1 LRKELEASRQALE
14 TFQTQANMVAPNG
27 GGDSETNQY
36 MAVSAQLVAAK
47 AQLNTLQS
55 RLSSGSTDLS
65 NDPSDPDLQLVS
77 GLKGKLLA
85 SQESIE
91 AAKGGVGANNPK
103 MMAEQASVASVR
115 KQLADATDR
124 AYPVKA
130 DTH

>member
-1 LRKELEASRQALE
+1 
-14 TFQTQANMVAPNG
+14 MVAPNG

-85 SQESIE
+85 SREF
-91 AAKGGVGANNPK
+91 
-103 MMAEQASVASVR
+103 
-115 KQLADATDR
+115 D
-124 AYPVKA
+124 
-130 DTH
+130 